1 MSSSTA
7 STNSDASE
15 ETIDEVEADE
25 FYSLTSYNSEKELVP
40 PKCELILQLLGE
52 KKAVNCRA
60 LIDTGTSRTIVDGWD
75 KLDQAGIKL
84 TSEKVVSWE
93 TKEGSFRTEDQAELV
108 CTLPQFSLH
117 RIITIKAHVDKR
129 FAIPQS
135 KYDVIIGRDVL
146 SQLGFKIDFAE
157 PPTFEWDDMRV
168 QMRVENQVYVIGSKP
183 TPKIIL
189 PAHYEKANLQQVVE
203 AHPNLSSPDKAQ
215 LLQVLTS
222 VPQIFDGTL
231 GKVDM
236 PPVHLELKPEAQ
248 PYNSRAFPIPQVHYE
263 TVKNDVDRLCQL
275 GVLKKVPPGRWA
287 CPSFIVP
294 KSNGTVRFITDFRQ
308 VNARIVRKPFPIP
321 TIPELLHRLGG
332 FTFMTSLD
340 LSMGYYH
347 MPMDAMSAEICTTV
361 LPWGHFAYLRLPMG
375 VSVAPDIFM
384 WYTTGLFADLPY
396 VLVYFDDILIY
407 TKGSLIDHLQ
417 KLAIVL
423 ERIRLANLQVNA
435 EKSHFAVVV
444 VAYLG
449 FILTREGVKP
459 QPAKI
464 EAIMKLAPPAN
475 VRGVRSLV
483 GLVNFYREFIPARS
497 ETLSPLT
504 ELTKKGQKFLWGPAQ
519 QKAFEEIKRKL
530 AREIL
535 LQFPDFNE
543 PFIIHTDASKNQIG
557 GVISQRGKPI
567 AFYSKRL
574 NSAQQNY
581 TTIKLELLAI
591 VEILRAYRNILL
603 GHTIVIYT
611 DHKNL
616 SFDNFSSDQVR
627 RWRLIVEE
635 YGPEIIYI
643 KGSDNIVADFLSR
656 WPMLPDSTM
665 EAEVENTNEE
675 IFYFVRQPQGSR
687 MSPRQF
693 VQCFECFGP
702 IMMRTTMIMSA
713 PLPIMLFAIIKPT
726 IIIYSSYLV
735 SVINMK
741 KRNSWTLN

>member
-84 TSEKVVSWE
+84 TSEKAVSWE

-287 CPSFIVP
+287 CPGFIVP
-294 KSNGTVRFITDFRQ
+294 QSLMEQYD
-308 VNARIVRKPFPIP
+308 
-321 TIPELLHRLGG
+321 LLL
-332 FTFMTSLD
+332 
-340 LSMGYYH
+340 
-347 MPMDAMSAEICTTV
+347 
-361 LPWGHFAYLRLPMG
+361 
-375 VSVAPDIFM
+375 IF
-384 WYTTGLFADLPY
+384 
-396 VLVYFDDILIY
+396 
-407 TKGSLIDHLQ
+407 
-417 KLAIVL
+417 
-423 ERIRLANLQVNA
+423 
-435 EKSHFAVVV
+435 
-444 VAYLG
+444 
-449 FILTREGVKP
+449 
-459 QPAKI
+459 
-464 EAIMKLAPPAN
+464 
-475 VRGVRSLV
+475 VRSMLV
-483 GLVNFYREFIPARS
+483 
-497 ETLSPLT
+497 
-504 ELTKKGQKFLWGPAQ
+504 
-519 QKAFEEIKRKL
+519 
-530 AREIL
+530 
-535 LQFPDFNE
+535 
-543 PFIIHTDASKNQIG
+543 
-557 GVISQRGKPI
+557 
-567 AFYSKRL
+567 
-574 NSAQQNY
+574 
-581 TTIKLELLAI
+581 
-591 VEILRAYRNILL
+591 
-603 GHTIVIYT
+603 
-611 DHKNL
+611 
-616 SFDNFSSDQVR
+616 
-627 RWRLIVEE
+627 
-635 YGPEIIYI
+635 
-643 KGSDNIVADFLSR
+643 
-656 WPMLPDSTM
+656 
-665 EAEVENTNEE
+665 
-675 IFYFVRQPQGSR
+675 
-687 MSPRQF
+687 
-693 VQCFECFGP
+693 
-702 IMMRTTMIMSA
+702 
-713 PLPIMLFAIIKPT
+713 
-726 IIIYSSYLV
+726 
-735 SVINMK
+735 
-741 KRNSWTLN
+741 